1 MKEDIFYLLS
11 ILANNGGFTIKKYN
25 IVAYKTGWQVAT
37 SGIETKDIEA
47 AKQAIESY
55 NGSCGVWF
63 ADGIYYVDEC
73 QRVDTKKKALEI
85 GRMCAQISVFGWK
98 RGNLAYC

>member
-37 SGIETKDIEA
+37 SGIETKDIEV

-55 NGSCGVWF
+55 NGSCGVRF
-63 ADGIYYVDEC
+63 ADGIYYVNKS

-85 GRMCAQISVFGWK
+85 GRMCAQISVFGWA

>member
-25 IVAYKTGWQVAT
+25 IVSYKTGWQVAT
-37 SGIETKDIEA
+37 SGIETADIEI
-47 AKQAIESY
+47 AKKEIENN

-63 ADGIYYVDEC
+63 ADGIYYIDKC

-85 GRMCAQISVFGWK
+85 GRMCAQISVFGWE

>member
-37 SGIETKDIEA
+37 SGIETKDIEV

-63 ADGIYYVDEC
+63 ADGIYYVDFC
-73 QRVDTKKKALEI
+73 KR
-85 GRMCAQISVFGWK
+85 ISIK
-98 RGNLAYC
+98 NKLSK

>member
-1 MKEDIFYLLS
+1 MKEDILYLLS

-37 SGIETKDIEA
+37 NGIETKDIEV
-47 AKQAIESY
+47 AKKAIESY

-63 ADGIYYVDEC
+63 ADGIYYVDKC
-73 QRVDTKKKALEI
+73 QRVDTKKKAMEI
-85 GRMCAQISVFGWK
+85 GRACSQISIFGWA

>member
-11 ILANNGGFTIKKYN
+11 ILGNNGGFTIKKYN

-37 SGIETKDIEA
+37 SGIETTDIEV
-47 AKQAIESY
+47 AKREIEKS

-63 ADGIYYVDEC
+63 ADGIYYIDKS
-73 QRVDTKKKALEI
+73 QRVNTKKKALEI
-85 GRMCAQISVFGWK
+85 GRACAQISVFGWK

>member
-37 SGIETKDIEA
+37 SGIETKDIEV

-63 ADGIYYVDEC
+63 ADGIYYVDKC
-73 QRVDTKKKALEI
+73 QRVDTKKKAMEI
-85 GRMCAQISVFGWK
+85 GRMHAQISVFGWK

>member
-37 SGIETKDIEA
+37 SGIETKDIEV

-63 ADGIYYVDEC
+63 ADGIYYVDKC
-73 QRVDTKKKALEI
+73 QRVDTKKKAN
-85 GRMCAQISVFGWK
+85 R
-98 RGNLAYC
+98 

>member
-11 ILANNGGFTIKKYN
+11 ILGNNGGFTIKKYN

-37 SGIETKDIEA
+37 DGIETKDIEV
-47 AKQAIESY
+47 AKKAIESY
-55 NGSCGVWF
+55 NGTCGVWF
-63 ADGIYYVDEC
+63 ANGVYYVDFC
-73 QRVDTKKKALEI
+73 KRINTKKQALEI
-85 GRMCAQISVFGWK
+85 GRAHKQISIFGWA